1 MASELVPLDEAAQLL
16 KISPQQL
23 SEMVSRKE
31 IFPLRGSSPPKF
43 KMDELQRVAD
53 ERGIS
58 LAAAQDFSFMDE
70 TIQIDAGEVDLDQE
84 KGEGPSSSILV
95 SEQELGGSQSPSST
109 VIGDDEEGGD
119 VRGDSDLVLGSE
131 GDEMSRGSSL
141 RLDALSDDEDSGS
154 IKLADVSDL
163 PLKTGSKTQAPAPP
177 QAKAQAQAK
186 ALSDLH
192 LSVEKGAPQKGAAG
206 SDVEPT
212 DSDLEKMG
220 GSDLE
225 LTGDSDIDLGAE
237 VMAGAGESDLLLAGA
252 SDVGPGDTGKLD
264 AKAKKSDLEFATD
277 DLEVSMAD
285 SGSALDL
292 GDDDELVLEGESA
305 LDDIALAGDSGINL
319 AKPSDSGIDLA
330 MAEESGIKVAGDSG
344 FMLEDEDA
352 LQLEG
357 GSSSDNLAL
366 PEESA
371 VSLDADLADP
381 DAATQLKSDED
392 FDLTPVEGAVDDE
405 SDSGSQ
411 VIALDTEALDADA
424 PTQLGGLALGPVDME
439 PVESVI
445 TEEPAEGFAPGVHPG
460 AAAVAQQP
468 QFPVQEL
475 PETPYSIW
483 QVGSL
488 AIVAL
493 MLMFTGILM
502 IDVMRNIWSFDQP
515 YGLSTSIMNSIV
527 EALGI

>member
-1 MASELVPLDEAAQLL
+1 MASELVPLVEAAQLL
-16 KISPQQL
+16 KVSPEQL
-23 SEMVSRKE
+23 NEMVSRKE
-31 IFPLRGSSPPKF
+31 IFPLRGTTPPKF

-53 ERGIS
+53 ERGIA
-58 LAAAQDFSFMDE
+58 LGAAGEAQDLSFLDDSLE
-70 TIQIDAGEVDLDQE
+70 ISADVDLDE
-84 KGEGPSSSILV
+84 DKGEGPSSSILV
-95 SEQELGGSQSPSST
+95 SEQELGASQSPSST
-109 VIGDDEEGGD
+109 VIGDDEEEAPD
-119 VRGDSDLVLGSE
+119 RGDSDLVLAAE
-131 GDEMSRGSSL
+131 GEERPQGSSL
-141 RLDALSDDEDSGS
+141 RLDAPAAADSGS
-154 IKLADVSDL
+154 IKLAGESDL
-163 PLKTGSKTQAPAPP
+163 AIKSGSQ
-177 QAKAQAQAK
+177 AQAQAK
-186 ALSDLH
+186 APQSDLH
-192 LSVEKGAPQKGAAG
+192 LAEAG
-206 SDVEPT
+206 SDLEPT
-212 DSDLEKMG
+212 DSDLERMG

-225 LTGDSDIDLGAE
+225 LTGDSDLDLGAE

-264 AKAKKSDLEFATD
+264 VRAKKSDLEFATD
-277 DLEVSMAD
+277 DLDVGMAD

-330 MAEESGIKVAGDSG
+330 TAEESGIKVAGDSG

-366 PEESA
+366 PEEMDVVA
-371 VSLDADLADP
+371 LDMELADP
-381 DAATQLKSDED
+381 DAATQLKSEED
-392 FDLTPVEGAVDDE
+392 FDLTPVEGAIDDE

-411 VIALDTEALDADA
+411 VIALDTEGLDADA
-424 PTQLGGLALGPVDME
+424 PTELGGLAVGPIEME

-445 TEEPAEGFAPGVHPG
+445 TEEPVEGLGGPAVPPGVATG
-460 AAAVAQQP
+460 TQTQP
-468 QFPVQEL
+468 AFPVQEL

-488 AIVAL
+488 AIVVL
-493 MLMFTGILM
+493 MLAFTGILM
-502 IDVMRNIWSFDQP
+502 IDVVRNIWSFDQP
-515 YGLSTSIMNSIV
+515 YGASTSIMNSII

>member
-16 KISPQQL
+16 NVSEQQL
-23 SEMVSRKE
+23 SEMISRKE

-43 KMDELQRVAD
+43 KMDEVQRVAD
-53 ERGIS
+53 ERGITLGAAGDALDDS
-58 LAAAQDFSFMDE
+58 LE
-70 TIQIDAGEVDLDQE
+70 IDAEVDLDE
-84 KGEGPSSSILV
+84 DKGEGPSSSILV
-95 SEQELGGSQSPSST
+95 SEQELGASQSPSST
-109 VIGDDEEGGD
+109 VIGDDEQGAD
-119 VRGDSDLVLGSE
+119 RGDSDLVLAAE
-131 GDEMSRGSSL
+131 GEEKPRGSSL
-141 RLDALSDDEDSGS
+141 RLDAPPPDSGS
-154 IKLADVSDL
+154 LNLAAESDL
-163 PLKTGSKTQAPAPP
+163 ALKPGS
-177 QAKAQAQAK
+177 KAQAQAK
-186 ALSDLH
+186 APESGLH
-192 LSVEKGAPQKGAAG
+192 LASDAG
-206 SDVEPT
+206 SDLEPT

-225 LTGDSDIDLGAE
+225 LTGDSDLDLGAE

-264 AKAKKSDLEFATD
+264 ARAKKSDLEFATD
-277 DLEVSMAD
+277 DLDVNMAD

-305 LDDIALAGDSGINL
+305 LEDVALAGDSGINL

-330 MAEESGIKVAGDSG
+330 TAEDSGIKVTGDSG

-357 GSSSDNLAL
+357 SSSDNLAL
-366 PEESA
+366 PEESNI
-371 VSLDADLADP
+371 VSLDMELADP

-392 FDLTPVEGAVDDE
+392 FDLTPVESAMEDE

-411 VIALDTEALDADA
+411 VIALDTEGLDAEA
-424 PTQLGGLALGPVDME
+424 PTQLGGLAVGPIEME

-445 TEEPAEGFAPGVHPG
+445 TEEPAEGFGAPAGVPG
-460 AAAVAQQP
+460 AAVAGQVQP

-488 AIVAL
+488 AIVVL
-493 MLMFTGILM
+493 MLAFTGVLM
-502 IDVMRNIWSFDQP
+502 IDVVRNIWSFDQP
-515 YGLSTSIMNSIV
+515 YGASTSIMNSIID
-527 EALGI
+527 ALGI